1 MPPDNGPRHDSREG
15 DLQLTSTTRRFENKV
30 AIVTGSGTGIGAAIA
45 RRIAREGAA
54 VVLADRDEASAQS
67 VREEIVAAG
76 GRAAACRVDIR
87 EPGQVEA
94 MIACVRAQFGPA
106 HVLINNAGLG
116 AQKHLLDTPLE
127 TLRAMLDVNVIGTF
141 LCAQAAARD
150 MVGLGGGAIVNFASH
165 SGLLGS
171 SGRAAYAAS
180 KGGIIAMTRV
190 MAVDLASHNIRVN
203 AVAPGPIDVP
213 RSRNQHNDERRDA
226 WHRAVP
232 LGRYG
237 EPEEVAAVA
246 LFLASDDASYM
257 TGQTVAVDGGFTAA
271 GLRVKNLKNR

>member
-1 MPPDNGPRHDSREG
+1 MD
-15 DLQLTSTTRRFENKV
+15 QRFSDRI

-54 VVLADRDEASAQS
+54 VVLADRDLESAAAIC
-67 VREEIVAAG
+67 REIAAAG
-76 GRAAACRVDIR
+76 GRASACRVDIR
-87 EPGQVEA
+87 EPDQVEA
-94 MIACVRAQFGPA
+94 MLTHTRQTFGRA
-106 HVLINNAGLG
+106 HILINNAGLG
-116 AQKHLLDTPLE
+116 AQKHVLDTPLE
-127 TLRAMLDVNVIGTF
+127 MLRTMLDVNVVGTF

-150 MVGLGGGAIVNFASH
+150 MIELGGGAIVNFSSH
-165 SGLLGS
+165 SGFLGS

-190 MAVDLASHNIRVN
+190 MAVDLAPDNIRVN

-213 RSRNQHNDERRDA
+213 RSRQQHNDERRTA
-226 WHRAVP
+226 WHQAVP

-237 EPEEVAAVA
+237 EPDEVAAVA

-271 GLRVKNLKNR
+271 GLRVKNLENR